1 MYTLFVTVYLVI
13 PLPETPS
20 SHTVYINIYIYIYN
34 FGQLYTLFNHGC
46 VHGLSE
52 RVWPALI

>member
-20 SHTVYINIYIYIYN
+20 SHTVYINIYIYIYIILAN
-34 FGQLYTLFNHGC
+34 STHYLITDVYT
-46 VHGLSE
+46 V
-52 RVWPALI
+52 